1 MKNFYEATVIKPTLE
16 LDVQITLRPVGSVPC
31 TVTVNGNVVYKDT
44 LTKNIVVPV
53 AVPLTDPVDITVQ
66 IQRTHPDA
74 VDITVDIDDYEI
86 LPLYQEALSI
96 KSCYLD
102 HDNVWGISIPNF
114 YTWLHSASGQGWIA

>member
-53 AVPLTDPVDITVQ
+53 SVPLTDPVDITVQ
-66 IQRTHPDA
+66 IQHTHPNA
-74 VDITVDIDDYEI
+74 VEISVNIDEYEI
-86 LPLYQEALSI
+86 LPIYQMFFDI
-96 KSCYLD
+96 KNCYLD
-102 HDNVWGISIPNF
+102 NDNTWNINIPNF
-114 YTWLHSASGQGWIA
+114 YIWLHQVAGQGWIA